1 MNSEISKE
9 ELKMNEIYTI
19 AELAIAND
27 KDQALKLTIEQ
38 LEAGNIVH
46 SDNKIDS
53 TARILDDMPE
63 EFKLRLVT
71 YVINSVDPSLSKQKA
86 ILKRNIEGAANML
99 INDYDTGF

>member
-1 MNSEISKE
+1 
-9 ELKMNEIYTI
+9 MNEIYTI

-27 KDQALKLTIEQ
+27 KDQTFKLTIEQ

-46 SDNKIDS
+46 SDNVIDS
-53 TARILDDMPE
+53 LARILDDMPE

-71 YVINSVDPSLSKQKA
+71 YVLNSVDPSLSNQKA
-86 ILKRNIEGAANML
+86 MLKRNIEGAASAL

>member
-1 MNSEISKE
+1 MTGRVITITMNSEISKE

-27 KDQALKLTIEQ
+27 KDQTFKLTIEQ

-46 SDNKIDS
+46 SDNVIDS
-53 TARILDDMPE
+53 LARILDDMPE

-71 YVINSVDPSLSKQKA
+71 YVINSVDPSLSKQKEIGRA
-86 ILKRNIEGAANML
+86 HV
-99 INDYDTGF
+99 

>member
-1 MNSEISKE
+1 
-9 ELKMNEIYTI
+9 MNEIYTV

-27 KDQALKLTIEQ
+27 KDQTLKLTIEQ
-38 LEAGNIVH
+38 LEAGNVVH
-46 SDNKIDS
+46 SDIKIDS

-71 YVINSVDPSLSKQKA
+71 FVINSNDPSLSKQKA
-86 ILKRNIEGAANML
+86 MIQRNIKGAAKTL

>member
-1 MNSEISKE
+1 
-9 ELKMNEIYTI
+9 MNEIYTI
-19 AELAIAND
+19 AELAIANNGQ
-27 KDQALKLTIEQ
+27 KTFKLTIEQ

-71 YVINSVDPSLSKQKA
+71 YVLNSVDPSLSKQKEM
-86 ILKRNIEGAANML
+86 LKLQIKGAAKTL
-99 INDYDTGF
+99 VDDYDTGF